1 MWIIENLWHE
11 LIDLRPCQNDNGY
24 MDGRSQIK
32 VHTDERTQV
41 HSVQSS
47 LAVTHSSTYQARR
60 YLTSV
65 TKSPSKHWSPPRTSR
80 VTET

>member
-1 MWIIENLWHE
+1 MIGDLER
-11 LIDLRPCQNDNGY
+11 LIDLRPCQHNNGH

-47 LAVTHSSTYQARR
+47 LAVTHPRINRSRR
-60 YLTSV
+60 YLTAV
-65 TKSPSKHWSPPRTSR
+65 TESSSKRWSPLWTDLERSLHTQ
-80 VTET
+80 